1 LYLHGRPKCGQECIV
16 KSVSIQTPGR
26 RLAPALVLAAAT
38 VALTG
43 CVVAPAYPV
52 GPSGEVVYAPMAPP
66 PLQTEVIPV
75 APSPVHVWIGG
86 SWGWGGGRYAWRP
99 GYWAAP
105 PHPGYGWRPHGW
117 DHGPRG
123 WYQRP
128 GGWYR
133 R

>member
-1 LYLHGRPKCGQECIV
+1 MKPV
-16 KSVSIQTPGR
+16 FIQTPGR
-26 RLAPALVLAAAT
+26 RLVPALVLAAAA

-66 PLQTEVIPV
+66 PVQTEVIPV

-86 SWGWGGGRYAWRP
+86 SWGWGGGRYTWRP

-105 PHPGYGWRPHGW
+105 PHPGYAWRPHRW

>member
-1 LYLHGRPKCGQECIV
+1 M

-26 RLAPALVLAAAT
+26 RLVPALVLAAAA

-105 PHPGYGWRPHGW
+105 PHPGYAWRPHGW

>member
-1 LYLHGRPKCGQECIV
+1 MKPV
-16 KSVSIQTPGR
+16 FIQTPGR
-26 RLAPALVLAAAT
+26 RLVPALVLAAAA

-66 PLQTEVIPV
+66 PVQTEVIPV

-99 GYWAAP
+99 
-105 PHPGYGWRPHGW
+105 HRW